1 MGMFDEMLNG
11 TEGRDD
17 DNGGGGGG
25 NGNRTPEVIARGEF
39 VYSADDVLAGYNL
52 FRKRYIKKQTI
63 LRLIIV
69 AIALVSSIFMLVTDG
84 ATPITVV
91 CVALCVLCA
100 AWFIKT
106 PIDNRRKT
114 AKAVYDVGEE
124 RYGVEIT
131 PETVK
136 ITLAD
141 ADVENEEDRPGT
153 LIHLNQYVVDILDT
167 EGIYVIVI
175 AKQKVFV
182 IPKNAFSDNNIIREK
197 LSQAMETRFKI
208 IEEN

>member
-1 MGMFDEMLNG
+1 MGMFNDMFG
-11 TEGRDD
+11 EGE
-17 DNGGGGGG
+17 DNGEEIVVAKL
-25 NGNRTPEVIARGEF
+25 PEVIAKGEF
-39 VYSADDVLAGYNL
+39 VYSAEDVLAGYRL

-63 LRLIIV
+63 LRLVIV
-69 AIALVSSIFMLVTDG
+69 AIALASSIFMLVTDG
-84 ATPITVV
+84 ATPISVICVV
-91 CVALCVLCA
+91 LCVLCA

-106 PIDNRRKT
+106 PIDNKRKT

-124 RYGVEIT
+124 TYGVEIT
-131 PETVK
+131 PETIK
-136 ITLAD
+136 ITLLD
-141 ADVENEEDRPGT
+141 TDIENEEDRPGT

-182 IPKNAFSDNNIIREK
+182 IPKNAFDNNAKIREK

>member
-11 TEGRDD
+11 NEGED
-17 DNGGGGGG
+17 GGEVVPAA
-25 NGNRTPEVIARGEF
+25 PEVIARGEF
-39 VYSADDVLAGYNL
+39 VYSAEDVLAGYNL

-69 AIALVSSIFMLVTDG
+69 AIALASSIFMLVTEG
-84 ATPITVV
+84 ATPITVI

-106 PIDNRRKT
+106 PIDNKRKT

-131 PETVK
+131 RDTVK

-167 EGIYVIVI
+167 TGIYVIVI

-182 IPKNAFSDNNIIREK
+182 IPKNAFPDNNIIREK
-197 LSQAMETRFKI
+197 LSKAMETRYKI
-208 IEEN
+208 TEEN